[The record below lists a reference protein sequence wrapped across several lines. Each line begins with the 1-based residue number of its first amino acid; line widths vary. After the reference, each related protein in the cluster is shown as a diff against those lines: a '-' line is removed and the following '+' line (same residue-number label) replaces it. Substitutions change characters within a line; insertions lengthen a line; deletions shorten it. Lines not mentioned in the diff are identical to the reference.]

1 MDIQEQNTSFYG
13 CLNLSLYIFIR
24 KVIPMAFRFSLL
36 FHFTYKGVSSLSVWL
51 NKYPC
56 RQAFWNLLPYL
67 DVWQGSA
74 YTSVAIMSSN
84 SLCPFFT
91 GEVVLLFLH
100 FCKQVW
106 KEKVWVLFM
115 LSTNSHDNHTFSLCK
130 ICKNTVLYN
139 ESWGNS
145 HSEKFLAPCKLSIC

>member
-1 MDIQEQNTSFYG
+1 
-13 CLNLSLYIFIR
+13 
-24 KVIPMAFRFSLL
+24 MAFRFSLL

-91 GEVVLLFLH
+91 GEVVILFLH

-106 KEKVWVLFM
+106 K
-115 LSTNSHDNHTFSLCK
+115 
-130 ICKNTVLYN
+130 
-139 ESWGNS
+139 
-145 HSEKFLAPCKLSIC
+145 